1 MLPKLLVAL
10 SLAAAAVAQ
19 HELALRKFFEG
30 KNVNVKL
37 DMPGDNSGVDVHPGA
52 ELPVEFPVVARRLR
66 RYGVSLR
73 NGDSVTV
80 TQVKVKD
87 KLIEFHLGG
96 GGFGSFGDMWSLP
109 SVPSTSSSESSEER
123 SLRREISRTSD
134 PDRRRSLERQLD
146 AARRRRYREQDRN
159 RDRAEI
165 AKAERSRLEQSR
177 RESSGSRFNV
187 RFADTIPPAAL
198 TPDGLMSVLAE
209 YVDFSFLPK

>member
-1 MLPKLLVAL
+1 MLSKLLVSL
-10 SLAAAAVAQ
+10 ILAASALAQ
-19 HELALRKFFEG
+19 DELTLRKFFEG

-37 DMPGDNSGVDVHPGA
+37 DMPGDNSGIDVHPGA
-52 ELPVEFPVVARRLR
+52 ELPVEFPVVAKRLR
-66 RYGVSLR
+66 RYGVSLH

-109 SVPSTSSSESSEER
+109 SVPSSSSSESSEER
-123 SLRREISRTSD
+123 SLKREISRTND
-134 PDRRRSLERQLD
+134 PSRRRSLERQLD
-146 AARRRRYREQDRN
+146 SARRRRYREQDRN

-165 AKAERSRLEQSR
+165 AKVERSRVEQSR

-187 RFADTIPPAAL
+187 RFANGVPPGAI
-198 TPDGLMSVLAE
+198 TPNGLMSILAE